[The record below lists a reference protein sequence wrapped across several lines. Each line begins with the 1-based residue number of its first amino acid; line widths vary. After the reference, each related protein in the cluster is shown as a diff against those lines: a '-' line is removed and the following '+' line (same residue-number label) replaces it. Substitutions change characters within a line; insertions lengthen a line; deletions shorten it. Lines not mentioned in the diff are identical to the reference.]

1 MKAITQANGR
11 KSSLG
16 KYQRTIISH
25 NNNTSS
31 SDNNEVMRS
40 PIHPRHFKFRIE
52 KEGVR
57 SKLGIK
63 GKWTKEEEARF
74 VEGLSKF
81 GKNWKKVEA
90 YVGTRTSEQVR
101 SHAQKCFLR
110 QKAKATLN
118 PVASSECTTS
128 NINTIK
134 LKQLEQ
140 EGQSLLSKLD
150 NPDEEFNSLLS
161 FQQALITISQ
171 DSFKIL
177 VNDKYNQEINKRCIN
192 LIKNTNKGI
201 QELTLIL
208 RRSLTPHC
216 PFLVQCMQPYG
227 FTTLNEIN
235 SSYLRLSD
243 WADMKIKSRSID

>member
-11 KSSLG
+11 KFSLG
-16 KYQRTIISH
+16 KYQRATISH

-31 SDNNEVMRS
+31 SDNNELTRS
-40 PIHPRHFKFRIE
+40 LIHPKHLKFRIE

-63 GKWTKEEEARF
+63 GRWTKEEKARF
-74 VEGLSKF
+74 VEALSKF

-118 PVASSECTTS
+118 PVASSECATS
-128 NINTIK
+128 DINTIK

-140 EGQSLLSKLD
+140 EGQRLLSKLH
-150 NPDEEFNSLLS
+150 NPDEQFSSLLN
-161 FQQALITISQ
+161 FQQALMTISQ
-171 DSFKIL
+171 ESFKIL
-177 VNDKYNQEINKRCIN
+177 VNDKCNQEINKRCVN

-208 RRSLTPHC
+208 KTSLTPHC
-216 PFLVQCMQPYG
+216 PFLVQCMQYYG

-243 WADMKIKSRSID
+243 WVDMKIKSRSID